1 MTGEWRT
8 DKSAFAGAAA
18 PIVDWGW
25 RAEVMAVTWLHH
37 QANDFRGGLEMARIF
52 VFLVATTALAGCAA
66 HDLSPPAVPRATEAA
81 PVVPDAP
88 LTPKPQYGTYGF
100 DAVGMDVSVNPGD
113 NFYLFANGA
122 WVKNTPIPADKSS
135 YGSFNVL
142 DDLSRER
149 TRGLIEE
156 SARDPNSRIGAAYAS
171 FMDQAAIDASGL
183 SHFDPWLSQV
193 RGIKSK
199 KALAALYADADRL
212 GINIPYN
219 MFIGQDRKASDQYA
233 LNVLQGGLGM
243 PDRDYYLSKDPK
255 LTETKTKYLQH
266 LANVLTL
273 AGEANAATRA
283 KAILD
288 FETQVAQVHWT
299 RPESRDATKTYNN
312 LSLAEVRKLAPG
324 FDVPALVKGDGAN
337 VDHVIVF
344 QPSAFKGI
352 AALLGRSP
360 LSVLRDQLL
369 VRSLDAYSAYLPKR
383 FDQENFAFYGTTLN
397 GTPQQEERWKRAVN
411 FTVGTLGDDVSK
423 LYVAKYFPPETKAAA
438 DQLVHNIIGAMDRRI
453 DTLDWMSGETKAK
466 AHAKLAAFTPK
477 IGYPSQWRDMS
488 DLSIDRNDALGN
500 AMASARFEHDY
511 QIGKLGGPIR
521 RWEWGMTPMTIN
533 AYSNPTMVEIVFP
546 AAILQPPFFDP
557 NADPAVNYGGIGA
570 VIGHE
575 MSHQFDDQGAKYDLH
590 GNLVDWW
597 TPADAQNFQSR
608 LDKLGA
614 QYDAYEPLPGFHV
627 QGKLT
632 MGENVA
638 DLAGLT
644 VAHDA
649 YIASLGGKAPPVI
662 DGMTGDQRFY
672 LGWAQVWR
680 RNYREANLRQRL
692 LTDPH
697 SPSEQR
703 GNIVRNMDP
712 WYPAFNVQ
720 PGQKLYLAPADR
732 VRIW

>member
-1 MTGEWRT
+1 MVRVVVLALAST
-8 DKSAFAGAAA
+8 A
-18 PIVDWGW
+18 
-25 RAEVMAVTWLHH
+25 
-37 QANDFRGGLEMARIF
+37 
-52 VFLVATTALAGCAA
+52 LVACATKA
-66 HDLSPPAVPRATEAA
+66 PPPPPVVAEAA
-81 PVVPDAP
+81 PVEPVAAP
-88 LTPKPQYGTYGF
+88 AAPKPQYGTFGF
-100 DAVGMDVSVNPGD
+100 DAAGMDRSVVPGD
-113 NFYLFANGA
+113 NFYQYANGTWA
-122 WVKNTPIPADKSS
+122 KNTPIPADKSN
-135 YGSFNVL
+135 YGSFTIL
-142 DDLSRER
+142 DDLSRDR
-149 TRGLIEE
+149 TRGIIEDQVK
-156 SARDPNSRIGAAYAS
+156 DPNSRIGAAYTS
-171 FMDQAAIDASGL
+171 FMDEAGIEARGL
-183 SHFDPWLSQV
+183 TPFDPWLNEV
-193 RGIKSK
+193 RGLNSK
-199 KALAALYADADRL
+199 KDLATVYSDADRL
-212 GINIPYN
+212 GIGIPYG

-233 LNVLQGGLGM
+233 LNVYQAGLGM

-255 LTETKTKYLQH
+255 LADTKAKYLQH
-266 LANVLTL
+266 LTNVLTL
-273 AGEANAATRA
+273 AGESNAATRA
-283 KAILD
+283 NAVLD
-288 FETQVAQVHWT
+288 FETKVAQVHWT
-299 RPESRDATKTYNN
+299 KAESRDASKNYNKM
-312 LSLAEVRKLAPG
+312 SLAEVRKVAPG
-324 FDVPALVKGDGAN
+324 FDFASLVKGDGAN
-337 VDHVIVF
+337 VDSVIVY
-344 QPSAFKGI
+344 QPSAFKGT
-352 AALLGRSP
+352 AALIGKAP
-360 LSVLRDQLL
+360 LPVLRDQLL
-369 VRSLDAYSAYLPKR
+369 IRSIEAYSDYLPKK
-383 FDQENFAFYGTTLN
+383 FDQENFAFYGTVLN
-397 GTPQQEERWKRAVN
+397 GTPEQQARWKRGVD
-411 FTVGTLGDDVSK
+411 FTVGMMGDDVSK

-438 DQLVHNIIGAMDRRI
+438 DQLVKNIIAAMDRRI
-453 DTLDWMSGETKAK
+453 DTLDWMSSETKAK

-477 IGYPSQWRDMS
+477 IGYPTQWRDMS
-488 DLSIDRNDALGN
+488 GLVVDRSDVLGN
-500 AMASARFEHDY
+500 AMRSNKFEHDY
-511 QIGKLGGPIR
+511 EIGKLGGPIR

-597 TPADAQNFQSR
+597 TPADAKNFQSR

-649 YIASLGGKAPPVI
+649 YVASLNGATPPVI
-662 DGMTGDQRFY
+662 DGMTADQRFY

-703 GNIVRNMDP
+703 AAIVRNMDP
-712 WYPAFNVQ
+712 WYQAFDVK
-720 PGQKLYLAPADR
+720 PGQKLYLVPADR